1 MKWIPF
7 IILWLP
13 LVLFSQ
19 KTQEMLSAKRVTVGQ
34 TFTLNLSVS
43 YSLDSNFSFVAPK
56 DSLVCSRETS
66 SNESIQA
73 GAILRIIDFQDTS
86 ICDNRSCRWEGV
98 FSLIALDTG
107 NITLP
112 TLPYLLT
119 GQPHYFKP
127 LTLQSSFVPEKSDI
141 QIYDIYER
149 FRTFPESPSNGIGQG
164 VFFVLLATLLLI
176 ISAFIIWYFLRKN
189 RKNLSA
195 KPKSL
200 LEQALLKIDTLEEK
214 KLWITHEK
222 EHYSELSSI
231 LKWFLSQLYG
241 IHLLERTTTETML
254 LLRGKKLS
262 KSKLQEVHELL
273 DASDY
278 VKFAKKSFREEDHLI
293 LTQRLRSFVL
303 ENCPTPENHD

>member
-1 MKWIPF
+1 
-7 IILWLP
+7 
-13 LVLFSQ
+13 
-19 KTQEMLSAKRVTVGQ
+19 
-34 TFTLNLSVS
+34 
-43 YSLDSNFSFVAPK
+43 
-56 DSLVCSRETS
+56 
-66 SNESIQA
+66 
-73 GAILRIIDFQDTS
+73 
-86 ICDNRSCRWEGV
+86 
-98 FSLIALDTG
+98 
-107 NITLP
+107 
-112 TLPYLLT
+112 
-119 GQPHYFKP
+119 
-127 LTLQSSFVPEKSDI
+127 
-141 QIYDIYER
+141 
-149 FRTFPESPSNGIGQG
+149 
-164 VFFVLLATLLLI
+164 
-176 ISAFIIWYFLRKN
+176 
-189 RKNLSA
+189 
-195 KPKSL
+195 L

-303 ENCPTPENHD
+303 ENSPTPENHD